1 MLILVSTVV
10 SRLIIGQRW
19 NWPVRH
25 WQIMIFCNNA
35 VQNHFLTAQE
45 CVMSFFTQEWLQW
58 VSFQQPCHT
67 CPLILVFLHERSS
80 VSNQQA
86 PYMVNTHNL
95 SKSGLKISFF
105 DWEPSSETQG
115 LLAGTMQYSW
125 ARDIY
130 GWKFTSRAEEPMGTY
145 SYWLTSSRSGR
156 IPSCW
161 LTRKIFFLANQRGGP
176 GGWLCCLLSRSGNTY

>member
-1 MLILVSTVV
+1 MLVSTVV

-19 NWPVRH
+19 NWSVRH

-45 CVMSFFTQEWLQW
+45 SVMSFFTQEWLQW

-67 CPLILVFLHERSS
+67 CSLILVFLHERSS
-80 VSNQQA
+80 VWNQPA
-86 PYMVNTHNL
+86 LCMVKHSQLIQIRAQN
-95 SKSGLKISFF
+95 F
-105 DWEPSSETQG
+105 DWEPSSQTQG

-130 GWKFTSRAEEPMGTY
+130 GWKFTLRAEEPMGTY

-161 LTRKIFFLANQRGGP
+161 LTRKIFFWPISEGGP
-176 GGWLCCLLSRSGNTY
+176 GRRLCCLLSRSGNTY